1 MELSSREL
9 QCGGSDVV
17 VFTAVGQCP
26 SICTVC
32 PLSQEAQDAGAVL
45 QHGHCGLSCRFLHS
59 VTGGVAVS
67 AGLRSALTWIESGTM

>member
-9 QCGGSDVV
+9 KCGGSDVV

-26 SICTVC
+26 FVCTVC
-32 PLSQEAQDAGAVL
+32 PLSQEAQDADAIL
-45 QHGHCGLSCRFLHS
+45 QHGHCGLFCRFLHS

-67 AGLRSALTWIESGTM
+67 AGLQSDQRFTMD